1 MGFIVYSGTWIQS
14 EIIGYS
20 HDIYGTI
27 VSVSMYYQGS
37 LFCSSQ
43 GSQLVILMI
52 TFLSQQYV

>member
-52 TFLSQQYV
+52 TFLSQ